1 MSHDARVFGINAESG
16 RWIFVIL
23 GLVINLCLGSV
34 YAYSVFK
41 KPVELYYN
49 KMNAQLAVPEVRG
62 LTDDLLG
69 KVFTLKKERADE
81 LKANMSALSPE
92 LMLKVFTLDRE
103 KDSRS
108 AIDYAAQLGTLTP
121 AQLEALLGL
130 KKISSF
136 ESNFPFMGF
145 LTFFA
150 ILMFFGGRIMER
162 LGPRNLAI
170 IGGIIVGAGWFL
182 SSFAGSIGTLTL
194 TYGMIAGGGVGLAY
208 GCPIAVCARWF
219 PDKKGLAVGLALAG
233 FGGSALL
240 TAKIADVLIA
250 SAGLAATFK
259 YFGIAFLLI
268 IVLLSLPLKFPAAG
282 WKPKGWTP
290 AAGAASG
297 ADFDASGMVRT
308 GSYWGLFLCFTI
320 GSLAGLMAIGISSTV
335 GTEVIRVDKATAA
348 SLVGLF
354 AIFNALGRPLFGTL
368 TDRLSPRNAAIL
380 NLGII
385 LLMSLIML
393 KAGEGD
399 LALYAAAFMGF
410 WLCLGGW
417 LAIAPTATATFFGM
431 KNSARNY
438 GVVFFAYGIGAILGG
453 LISGKA
459 KDIFGSFTFAFYPT
473 AGLAALGI
481 VVAALLIKPPLVE
494 AAAVKTKK
502 SKAA

>member
-1 MSHDARVFGINAESG
+1 MSHDSHVFGIKAESG
-16 RWIFVIL
+16 RWMFVIL
-23 GLVINLCLGSV
+23 GLIINLCLGSV

-49 KMNAQLAVPEVRG
+49 RINAQQAVPGVSG
-62 LTDDLLG
+62 LKDDLLG
-69 KVFTLKKERADE
+69 KVFSLKKDAADE
-81 LKANMSALSPE
+81 LKANAASVSPE
-92 LMLKVFTLDRE
+92 LAIKVFALDRE
-103 KDSRS
+103 KDSQR
-108 AIDYAAQLGTLTP
+108 AIDWAAQLRTLP
-121 AQLEALLGL
+121 PGQLDTLLGL

-150 ILMFFGGRIMER
+150 VLMFFGGQIMEK

-170 IGGIIVGAGWFL
+170 IGGVIVGAGWFL

-194 TYGMIAGGGVGLAY
+194 TYGVIAGGGVGLAY

-219 PDKKGLAVGLALAG
+219 PDRKGLAVGLALAG

-240 TAKIADVLIA
+240 TAKIADLLIA
-250 SAGLAATFK
+250 SMGLGSTFK
-259 YFGIAFLLI
+259 YFGIAFLFI
-268 IVLLSLPLKFPAAG
+268 IVLLSLPLRFPAAG
-282 WKPKGWTP
+282 WKPEGWTP
-290 AAGAASG
+290 AAGASSG
-297 ADFDASGMVRT
+297 ADFDAARMVKT

-335 GTEVIRVDKATAA
+335 GTEVIKIDKATAA

-354 AIFNALGRPLFGTL
+354 AVFNAVGRPLFGML
-368 TDRLSPRNAAIL
+368 TDKLSPRNAAIV

-399 LALYAAAFMGF
+399 LYLYAVAFMGF

-417 LAIAPTATATFFGM
+417 LAIAPTATATFFGI
-431 KNSARNY
+431 NNYARNY

-473 AGLAALGI
+473 AGLAVLGI
-481 VVAALLIKPPLVE
+481 VIAALLIKPPMVE
-494 AAAVKTKK
+494 VAAVKTKK
-502 SKAA
+502 SKVA